1 MKRRTTLVTLF
12 AFAVSLAHGG
22 ERGKTQAVA
31 DVYTAAANAV
41 RYALALP
48 RPETSPATVAV
59 ENLVAC
65 AKLTHFDPALLG
77 PIVGELSAI
86 PPGTDQKPLLES
98 KLTQFDAKAK
108 ATGKKPMNICINV
121 IGDKSSFHQL
131 APVLANKRRTLV
143 RTPVFVN

>member
-1 MKRRTTLVTLF
+1 MSMKRTILVTVF
-12 AFAVSLAHGG
+12 ALAASLAHGG
-22 ERGKTQAVA
+22 EKGKSQAVA
-31 DVYTAAANAV
+31 NIYAAAANAV

-48 RPETSPATVAV
+48 RPETSPASVAV

-65 AKLTHFDPALLG
+65 AELTHFDPPLLG

-86 PPGTDQKPLLES
+86 PPDTDQKELLES

-121 IGDKSSFHQL
+121 IGETS
-131 APVLANKRRTLV
+131 P
-143 RTPVFVN
+143 